1 MARRWG
7 KDNKKV
13 GERQVNTLLYIM
25 GERAEDIFQSF
36 NLREEEIKNYKVVVE
51 RFQRHLVR
59 DTDLSEKL
67 QLDAQL
73 DLQKAVN
80 AVRQRETVKKQQA
93 TLQGMITP
101 MEGTIDAVH
110 KTKQSLTCQNAAN
123 RRESHDHSQGTPQH
137 KCKSSTRS
145 STNKNSCTRCGKA
158 PNHPR
163 QQRSELPQ
171 LL

>member
-80 AVRQRETVKKQQA
+80 AVRQRETIKK
-93 TLQGMITP
+93 
-101 MEGTIDAVH
+101 
-110 KTKQSLTCQNAAN
+110 
-123 RRESHDHSQGTPQH
+123 
-137 KCKSSTRS
+137 
-145 STNKNSCTRCGKA
+145 
-158 PNHPR
+158 
-163 QQRSELPQ
+163 
-171 LL
+171 